1 MKFAIFLKSSLLFSS
16 CIVFFFIN
24 KTLRL
29 NNLKARPSMN
39 TKTSVLVI
47 GVKAIIYLLLY
58 DLHDFTFNLESVSI
72 SKVHWCRFEN
82 LSICL
87 CSYKKNF
94 SYISRTHISK
104 SKRCINVKCS
114 TYYFHMK
121 TKILADF
128 QICIS
133 VPLILLWTFLIRTI
147 ISRVTKLKI
156 GNK

>member
-1 MKFAIFLKSSLLFSS
+1 
-16 CIVFFFIN
+16 
-24 KTLRL
+24 
-29 NNLKARPSMN
+29 MN

-94 SYISRTHISK
+94 SYISRTHISE

-128 QICIS
+128 EICIS
-133 VPLILLWTFLIRTI
+133 APLTPNHLLLGRQSLYYSNTASTVDRKLTVLSSTTDKINC
-147 ISRVTKLKI
+147 ISNHFWDRWRHE
-156 GNK
+156 